1 MRRFGSLA
9 LCAWLAAFAATA
21 GAQRVA
27 VEEWSA
33 AWSPGFADDFED
45 GVFESGPGAPYLVAC
60 GNAGE
65 ANGRLGLGT
74 VTTPCTGF
82 EVRPQALV
90 PGGLVL
96 RALLSLP
103 TTAEPT
109 PGTPNPPRIAPTT
122 LSRVGIAARNA
133 AGTDAVFLHVRRSND
148 EAQQC
153 AEILPPDT
161 CFGTGGADVIY
172 VELADEANDTISR
185 TYTLTQNP
193 TSSPDLPNAYELELT
208 LVRVGDQLL
217 PSARFRECK
226 TSYLNGGPCAP
237 ADPLLDLVPV
247 TGPPETTSADGGA
260 LDAGESHL
268 PAFYAAAP
276 GGPFAI
282 RIDDWDLAMDA
293 ADDFEATSLGAVA
306 PYQTSTGVCGAAS
319 VADGALALDASDGC
333 PTVLAAFAGSL
344 ASDASASASLRY
356 ELPARCEQQGVS
368 LSAGPERA
376 SLSLVRDFDG
386 SLWLWLAN
394 EPEAGDGPALP
405 ILERTLL
412 SATPASDAALASVA
426 AIELRLALADDGLG
440 GRIPHGRYRLCETSP
455 CELSVAFED
464 LDPASFDP
472 PASGV
477 ACGVDLA
484 ERGLPSDGGALAADV
499 PVAASLVL
507 TPEPG
512 ALASGVAAALS
523 LAARRRR
530 SAVR

>member
-1 MRRFGSLA
+1 
-9 LCAWLAAFAATA
+9 
-21 GAQRVA
+21 
-27 VEEWSA
+27 
-33 AWSPGFADDFED
+33 
-45 GVFESGPGAPYLVAC
+45 
-60 GNAGE
+60 
-65 ANGRLGLGT
+65 
-74 VTTPCTGF
+74 
-82 EVRPQALV
+82 
-90 PGGLVL
+90 VL

-109 PGTPNPPRIAPTT
+109 PETPNPPRIAPTT
-122 LSRVGIAARNA
+122 LSRVGIAVRNA

-161 CFGTGGADVIY
+161 CFGTGGADVLY

-247 TGPPETTSADGGA
+247 TGPPETTSVDGGA
-260 LDAGESHL
+260 LAASESHL

-276 GGPFAI
+276 GGPFSI
-282 RIDDWDLAMDA
+282 RVDDWDLAMDA
-293 ADDFEATSLGAVA
+293 DDDFEAAPLGAVA
-306 PYQTSTGVCGAAS
+306 PYQTSTGVCGAAA
-319 VADGALALDASDGC
+319 VDGGGALVLDASDGC
-333 PTVLAAFAGSL
+333 PTVIAAFAGSL
-344 ASDASASASLRY
+344 ASDANASATLRY
-356 ELPARCEQQGVS
+356 ELPARCQQQGVT
-368 LSAGPERA
+368 LGAGPERA
-376 SLSLVRDFDG
+376 NVSLVRDADG
-386 SLWLWLAN
+386 SLALWLTT
-394 EPEAGDGPALP
+394 EPEAGDGPAIP

-412 SATPASDAALASVA
+412 SATPASDAALAAVA
-426 AIELRLALADDGLG
+426 AIELRVSLADDGLG
-440 GRIPHGRYRLCETSP
+440 GRIPHGTYRLCETSP
-455 CELSVAFED
+455 CEPSTPFED
-464 LDPASFDP
+464 LDPASFEP

-484 ERGLPSDGGALAADV
+484 ERGLPSDGGVLAADV

-512 ALASGVAAALS
+512 ALATGVAASIA
-523 LAARRRR
+523 LAAARRR